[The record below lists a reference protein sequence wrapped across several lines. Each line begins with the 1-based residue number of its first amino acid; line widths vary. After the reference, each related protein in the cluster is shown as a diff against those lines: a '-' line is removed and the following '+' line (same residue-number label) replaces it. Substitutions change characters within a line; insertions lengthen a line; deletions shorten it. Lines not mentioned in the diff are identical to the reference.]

1 MSGTSCLQ
9 ISFIF
14 NVCRCRLLRKSGH
27 LVRKLPI
34 DFYCCHWQQLLNVK
48 MILGDQDLFFCDF
61 FFFLIDFFITI
72 IFNLLLNFL
81 YTFDERSTPQGRGKV
96 FFLSLFVV
104 ESPPCL
110 PQLFPS
116 SFLTSLL
123 CCSWVQT
130 STERIY
136 CKIQDFLFLLAGMF
150 TFSPCSICFILA
162 WKLLKCVLWR
172 RARMQLMRC

>member
-1 MSGTSCLQ
+1 MQ
-9 ISFIF
+9 AIKKKWSFSKKITYWF
-14 NVCRCRLLRKSGH
+14 LLLS
-27 LVRKLPI
+27 LTAV
-34 DFYCCHWQQLLNVK
+34 VK
-48 MILGDQDLFFCDF
+48 CQNDTWWPRFVFLWFFVSDL
-61 FFFLIDFFITI
+61 FFITI

-110 PQLFPS
+110 PQFFPS
-116 SFLTSLL
+116 PFLTSLL
-123 CCSWVQT
+123 CCIWVQT

-162 WKLLKCVLWR
+162 WKLLQCVLWR
-172 RARMQLMRC
+172 RARMQLIHC

>member
-1 MSGTSCLQ
+1 MQ
-9 ISFIF
+9 AVKKKWSFSKKITYWF
-14 NVCRCRLLRKSGH
+14 LLLS
-27 LVRKLPI
+27 LTAV
-34 DFYCCHWQQLLNVK
+34 VK
-48 MILGDQDLFFCDF
+48 CQNDTWWPRFVFLWF

-162 WKLLKCVLWR
+162 WKLLKCILWR